1 MMELEYYINFWI
13 LSVNMKCPVIINWF
27 SQDFVSSV
35 LYFIAFYSR
44 QVLGLGGGR
53 YWGGAWA
60 VVLGGAVLEGSVM
73 GGVVLRE
80 VVLVGAVL
88 GGSVLAYFTSL

>member
-1 MMELEYYINFWI
+1 MILLALFYILLLFTPDKYWG
-13 LSVNMKCPVIINWF
+13 W
-27 SQDFVSSV
+27 
-35 LYFIAFYSR
+35 
-44 QVLGLGGGR
+44 GGGR